1 MPFCKSVLFKSLF
14 TSSPFT
20 LTFAIQ
26 NSLVLVIFHAT
37 GIFAYSTFMNYL
49 SKPCHDPPFFVI
61 DCGCGYDLAPS
72 LIIAIFTLKTTKT
85 ENVTFR

>member
-1 MPFCKSVLFKSLF
+1 MPFCKSVLSLF

-49 SKPCHDPPFFVI
+49 SKPCHDPPY
-61 DCGCGYDLAPS
+61 CYDLAPS